1 MKKDRNTFFQGSEYS
16 ATTYIPPMNQILQN
30 NMMPYNQM
38 PVPFTEAQQ
47 SYYAGVTPNYQQIP
61 NQNMNYNTNYNNNNI
76 YTDLE
81 NRIAK
86 LEREVNRLNNRLLK
100 LESKNDNTST
110 DYSNS
115 MYMV

>member
-1 MKKDRNTFFQGSEYS
+1 
-16 ATTYIPPMNQILQN
+16 
-30 NMMPYNQM
+30 
-38 PVPFTEAQQ
+38 
-47 SYYAGVTPNYQQIP
+47 
-61 NQNMNYNTNYNNNNI
+61 MNYNTNYNNNNI